1 MTFVDVIDF
10 VARCL
15 EGAGVAVIVIGAL
28 VATVLAIL
36 RIGRREP
43 AYDQFRE
50 ELGRSILIGL
60 EFLVAGDICRT
71 VAVTPTLE
79 NVAILGLIVFV
90 RTFLSFSLELEITG
104 RWPWQS
110 ASPAIKAT
118 QG

>member
-1 MTFVDVIDF
+1 MTFVEAVEL

-15 EGAGVAVIVIGAL
+15 EGAGVAVIVVGAL
-28 VATVLAIL
+28 LATVLAIRNL
-36 RIGRREP
+36 FRREP
-43 AYDQFRE
+43 TYDRFRE

-79 NVAILGLIVFV
+79 NVAILGLIVLV
-90 RTFLSFSLELEITG
+90 RTFLSFALELEISG

-110 ASPAIKAT
+110 APPPLA
-118 QG
+118 Q

>member
-1 MTFVDVIDF
+1 MTFVEAVEL

-15 EGAGVAVIVIGAL
+15 EGAGVAVIVAGAL
-28 VATVLAIL
+28 LATVLAIRNL
-36 RIGRREP
+36 FRREP
-43 AYDQFRE
+43 TYDRFRE

-79 NVAILGLIVFV
+79 NVAILGLIVLV
-90 RTFLSFSLELEITG
+90 RTFLSFALELEISG

-110 ASPAIKAT
+110 APPPLA
-118 QG
+118 Q